1 MSTKPT
7 DGHPTPVDRV
17 NPESLNSPAGLF
29 PVAFVVIS
37 RSSPRVTPLPLVIFV
52 WPIPVPINE
61 IDLLVIMRVVVH
73 VHVSVGIWEVTP
85 SNAVDTAV
93 PMSYLA

>member
-61 IDLLVIMRVVVH
+61 IANRWIGNYEQHRLQALDDLKKALE
-73 VHVSVGIWEVTP
+73 G
-85 SNAVDTAV
+85 DTHG
-93 PMSYLA
+93 